1 MIKDDVIYK
10 ALKLNLFIAIL
21 FIAIG
26 ALNAFLGNADTT
38 KSIISIGILL
48 IIISPLLRIFL
59 ELIFFIRDKN
69 YTYILVCIVLFIII
83 AISIV
88 C

>member
-10 ALKLNLFIAIL
+10 VLKLNLFIAIL

-26 ALNAFLGNADTT
+26 ALNAFLGNSNTT
-38 KSIISIGILL
+38 KNIISIGILL

>member
-26 ALNAFLGNADTT
+26 ALNAFLRNSDTT

-83 AISIV
+83 ATSIV

>member
-10 ALKLNLFIAIL
+10 VLKLNLFIAIL

-26 ALNAFLGNADTT
+26 ALNAFLGNYDTT
-38 KSIISIGILL
+38 KNIISIGILL

>member
-1 MIKDDVIYK
+1 MIKYDVIYR

-21 FIAIG
+21 IIAIG
-26 ALNAFLGNADTT
+26 VLNTFLGNSNTT
-38 KSIISIGILL
+38 KSILSIGILL
-48 IIISPLLRIFL
+48 IIISPLLRILL
-59 ELIFFIRDKN
+59 ELIFFIKDKN
-69 YTYILVCIVLFIII
+69 YTYILVCIVLFTII

>member
-10 ALKLNLFIAIL
+10 VLKLNLFIAIL
-21 FIAIG
+21 FIVIG
-26 ALNAFLGNADTT
+26 ALNAFLINSDTT
-38 KSIISIGILL
+38 KNIISIGILL

>member
-10 ALKLNLFIAIL
+10 VLKLNLFIAIL
-21 FIAIG
+21 FITIG
-26 ALNAFLGNADTT
+26 ALNAFLGNSDTI
-38 KSIISIGILL
+38 KNIISIGILL

-69 YTYILVCIVLFIII
+69 YIYILVCIVLFIII

>member
-10 ALKLNLFIAIL
+10 VLKLNLFIAIL

-26 ALNAFLGNADTT
+26 TLNTFLGNADTA

-83 AISIV
+83 VISIV